1 MSQIQNAGL
10 GEFRLRDLNDEINK
24 LIGSL
29 ENPTPLNSIA
39 IANMKKVSK
48 DVVASASAAARGTAA
63 HAQKA
68 MLNIKPSE
76 LISVNPLGRMSDE

>member
-1 MSQIQNAGL
+1 MTATSDVDIL
-10 GEFRLRDLNDEINK
+10 SLDKDEITK

-29 ENPTPLNSIA
+29 QNPTPLNSIA
-39 IANMKKVSK
+39 IANMKRISK

-76 LISVNPLGRMSDE
+76 LISVNPLGGHQ

>member
-1 MSQIQNAGL
+1 MIL
-10 GEFRLRDLNDEINK
+10 DKDEINK

-29 ENPTPLNSIA
+29 DNPTPLNSIA
-39 IANMKKVSK
+39 IANMKRVSK

-63 HAQKA
+63 QAQKA

-76 LISVNPLGRMSDE
+76 LTSVSPLGLMSDL